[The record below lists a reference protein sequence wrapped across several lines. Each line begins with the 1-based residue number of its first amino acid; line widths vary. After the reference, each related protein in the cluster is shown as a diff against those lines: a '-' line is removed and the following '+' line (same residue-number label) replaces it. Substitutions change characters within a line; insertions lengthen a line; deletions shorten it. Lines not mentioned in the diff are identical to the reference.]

1 MEKSK
6 LNRAVCNILFIVIFI
21 EKMCIQVY
29 AAELELEPNT
39 YKDGNPFQFEI
50 SETWTSKGQ
59 TIHSYDVSEYG
70 QIAIVFSD
78 NTIGVF
84 DHDMNFLY
92 QISFETTGASGVLWF
107 DDALLFI
114 DLRSD
119 TGIACNQNGA
129 PENYYKITGPRNY
142 FYNIVQNPTR
152 KQGNDQYYCTN
163 GSGGNNSI
171 EHYSYYT
178 ILKRV
183 SQEGEEEILYE
194 VDTLFDGV
202 FAANLFTFAYVAFNY
217 IVPLLIVFCI
227 YRNRVRRNHNI

>member
-1 MEKSK
+1 MRRVEFQ
-6 LNRAVCNILFIVIFI
+6 IL
-21 EKMCIQVY
+21 VY
-29 AAELELEPNT
+29 LLLMYILSGIMVLHVDAAELEMEPTTSNVSNP
-39 YKDGNPFQFEI
+39 YKFKISYTWI
-50 SETWTSKGQ
+50 SEGE
-59 TIHSYDVSEYG
+59 TIESFDVSESG
-70 QIAIVFSD
+70 KIAIAFT
-78 NTIGVF
+78 NKTIGVF